1 MKNLFYLLYVV
12 VLVMVSSCQKDESV
26 YSCDMNTNEWVKAN
40 LSDIRTMSRAEWRA
54 SDESLKE
61 QYLEFLLLTNE

>member
-26 YSCDMNTNEWVKAN
+26 YSCDMNTE
-40 LSDIRTMSRAEWRA
+40 
-54 SDESLKE
+54 
-61 QYLEFLLLTNE
+61 